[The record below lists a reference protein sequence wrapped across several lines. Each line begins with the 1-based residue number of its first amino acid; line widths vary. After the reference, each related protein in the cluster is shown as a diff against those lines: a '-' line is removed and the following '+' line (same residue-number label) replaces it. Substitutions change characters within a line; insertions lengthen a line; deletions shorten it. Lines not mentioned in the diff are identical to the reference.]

1 MPISGCP
8 AQPSGDQHQRVGQIV
23 EHDLGDRPLAPHV
36 GAEIALE
43 DAAEEGRQ
51 LHGDRDR

>member
-1 MPISGCP
+1 MSGGP
-8 AQPSGDQHQRVGQIV
+8 AETHRDQDQRVGQIV

-51 LHGDRDR
+51 VAPEWDR